1 MAVPYTFATQTTSIP
16 LAELDT
22 NFSTPIT
29 IGTTVIPLGNVAPI
43 LENVTL
49 GNVVIASG
57 NVTLTNV
64 NVINA
69 TITQATITTA
79 NVTTANITSAFIT
92 TANIATANVVTIRAT
107 TANIATANVTAM
119 EAVAANVTTLRS
131 TTINVA
137 TANVSAM
144 EAVSANVTTIR
155 STTANLT
162 TANVTTLIASVINVA
177 TANVTTLITAGIT
190 DSGNLTFTGTG
201 NRIIGDFTN
210 AAAVA
215 SRVLFQTT
223 TANSQTSLG
232 IIPSGTS
239 SLSQFVAYN
248 NSDVSGATAFQTA
261 QLVALSTEASI
272 RSSIGAGASYLP
284 ITFYT
289 GGSERARIATDGNVA
304 IGTATTTGAKFIV
317 NANTVL
323 PATAPTIGTSLWVTG
338 TDAVNGRILLDSFGS
353 SSNFSFR
360 SSNGTAAAPTAS
372 LSYGTLGTIAAF
384 GYGATAYPSTARSSM
399 VFLAAENWTDTAQ
412 GTFQLFSTTAIGS
425 TTLTEKMR
433 IDGSGNTYVETGNLW
448 QYSPAPTALAA
459 GANSASA
466 TNLQGGM
473 FSAAQATAVTLTMPT
488 GTAIDTGFPTAPNVD
503 IGFYFYVINTGS
515 ALGAVTVAVN
525 TNVTSLGSLVV
536 AIGTSAQFR
545 LRRTAANTYVMY
557 RLS

>member
-92 TANIATANVVTIRAT
+92 TANVTTANITTANVVTIRAT

-131 TTINVA
+131 TTINV
-137 TANVSAM
+137 
-144 EAVSANVTTIR
+144 
-155 STTANLT
+155 T
-162 TANVTTLIASVINVA
+162 TANVTTLIATGNTILGDASTDTLNVGNGGLVKDA
-177 TANVTTLITAGIT
+177 
-190 DSGNLTFTGTG
+190 SGN
-201 NRIIGDFTN
+201 
-210 AAAVA
+210 V
-215 SRVLFQTT
+215 
-223 TANSQTSLG
+223 G
-232 IIPSGTS
+232 IGTS
-239 SLSQFVAYN
+239 SPILGLTIKNDAGSTTYGQRLGSLVLESN
-248 NSDVSGATAFQTA
+248 NVTSGGGTDVVWSTGTQTN
-261 QLVALSTEASI
+261 QRYASI
-272 RSSIGAGASYLP
+272 GSGIEGNDGAS
-284 ITFYT
+284 
-289 GGSERARIATDGNVA
+289 GSRGFIVFATKSA
-304 IGTATTTGAKFIV
+304 SATTTLTERMRIDTSGNVGIGKTATVGYQLDVGTPAVAGAV
-317 NANTVL
+317 
-323 PATAPTIGTSLWVTG
+323 S
-338 TDAVNGRILLDSFGS
+338 GRIINSDTS
-353 SSNFSFR
+353 ST
-360 SSNGTAAAPTAS
+360 SSAYMYATQGAQVTAIY
-372 LSYGTLGTIAAF
+372 SYGNGVSYA
-384 GYGATAYPSTARSSM
+384 GAISNNDFALVT
-399 VFLAAENWTDTAQ
+399 NN
-412 GTFQLFSTTAIGS
+412 
-425 TTLTEKMR
+425 TEKMR
-433 IDGSGNTYVETGNLW
+433 ISSTGIVSINVTGTAVGKLDVTTGTYRGYFDDNGGAAFRVNAVNAANSAYGPLALDGSVIIFQASTVEKMRMDSVGNTYVQTGNLW

-488 GTAIDTGFPTAPNVD
+488 GTAIDTGFAGVPAVD

-545 LRRTAANTYVMY
+545 LRRTAANTYIMY

>member
-92 TANIATANVVTIRAT
+92 TANVTTANITTANVVTIRAT
-107 TANIATANVTAM
+107 TANIATANVT
-119 EAVAANVTTLRS
+119 
-131 TTINVA
+131 
-137 TANVSAM
+137 AM

-162 TANVTTLIASVINVA
+162 TANVTTAFITTANIATANVVTIIATTANIATANVTTLIVSAINVA
-177 TANVTTLITAGIT
+177 TANVTTIITAGIT

-201 NRIIGDFTN
+201 NRITGDFSN
-210 AAAVA
+210 ATLA
-215 SRVLFQTT
+215 SRVIFQTS
-223 TANSQTSLG
+223 TANAQTS
-232 IIPSGTS
+232 IISIPNGTITTGLGTS
-239 SLSQFVAYN
+239 VFSAEDSTSIATG
-248 NSDVSGATAFQTA
+248 SGANTQM
-261 QLVALSTEASI
+261 STLQGTESRFGSGI
-272 RSSIGAGASYLP
+272 RGAGTYLP
-284 ITFYT
+284 MTFYT
-289 GGSERARIATDGNVA
+289 GGSEKVRIDTSGNVG
-304 IGTATTTGAKFIV
+304 IGTVPSYKLDISGTSVGSSVWAHIVNTDTTAGATSGYFASNGAINVVMYSSSAAGYGILGTTTNHPVALV
-317 NANTVL
+317 TNNTE
-323 PATAPTIGTSLWVTG
+323 
-338 TDAVNGRILLDSFGS
+338 R
-353 SSNFSFR
+353 
-360 SSNGTAAAPTAS
+360 
-372 LSYGTLGTIAAF
+372 
-384 GYGATAYPSTARSSM
+384 
-399 VFLAAENWTDTAQ
+399 
-412 GTFQLFSTTAIGS
+412 
-425 TTLTEKMR
+425 MR
-433 IDGSGNTYVETGNLW
+433 IDSVGNAYVETGNLW
-448 QYSPAPTALAA
+448 QYSPAPTSLAA
-459 GANSASA
+459 GANAGTA
-466 TNLQGGM
+466 AQLLGGM
-473 FSAAQATAVTLTMPT
+473 FSAAQTTAVTLTMPT
-488 GTAIDTGFPTAPNVD
+488 GTAIDTGFSGVPAVD